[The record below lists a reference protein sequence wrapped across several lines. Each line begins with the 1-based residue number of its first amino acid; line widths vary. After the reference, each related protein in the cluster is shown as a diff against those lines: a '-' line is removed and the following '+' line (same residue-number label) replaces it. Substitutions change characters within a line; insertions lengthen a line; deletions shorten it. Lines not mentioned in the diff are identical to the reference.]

1 MWTIN
6 IIYDLDRNKK
16 TILNNLSFDDNLE
29 NITLE
34 HLRLIGVRIDS
45 MLLIIIFHIRGGK
58 MNKKEMKKEWP
69 KVLKSFV
76 DYHSKKIEGMTE
88 EEEIKYVKEN
98 KINEKI
104 QQLQKEF
111 IKKYSTQ
118 KK

>member
-1 MWTIN
+1 
-6 IIYDLDRNKK
+6 
-16 TILNNLSFDDNLE
+16 
-29 NITLE
+29 
-34 HLRLIGVRIDS
+34 
-45 MLLIIIFHIRGGK
+45 
-58 MNKKEMKKEWP
+58 MKKEWQ

-118 KK
+118 KKQSAFIMSFIQLALKKLRCGNYFVTQIKN